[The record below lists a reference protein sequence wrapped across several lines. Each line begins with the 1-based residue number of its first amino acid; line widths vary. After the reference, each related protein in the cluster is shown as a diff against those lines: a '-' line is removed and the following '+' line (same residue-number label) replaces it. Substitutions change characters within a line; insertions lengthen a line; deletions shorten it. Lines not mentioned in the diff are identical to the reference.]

1 MENQPPVDRPT
12 IRAHKRQFSWQILMP
27 FLVMAGVIIAGA
39 VLIVKGG
46 ATRTSVWA
54 DVSVI
59 WLLIPALFL
68 ALALMVLVITIIYGM
83 VKLLQILPRYIGKTQ
98 DMITRLSAGT
108 RKLADGSTKPFFWFK
123 QAGAVVKSIFRR

>member
-12 IRAHKRQFSWQILMP
+12 IRAHKRQFAWQILLP
-27 FLVMAGVIIAGA
+27 FLVMAGVIITGA
-39 VLIVKGG
+39 ALIVKGG

>member
-12 IRAHKRQFSWQILMP
+12 IRAHRRQFAWQILLP
-27 FLVMAGVIIAGA
+27 FLVVAGVIIAGA

-46 ATRTSVWA
+46 ASRTSVWA

-59 WLLIPALFL
+59 WLLVPALFL

-83 VKLLQILPRYIGKTQ
+83 VKLLQIMPRYTGKTQ
-98 DMITRLSAGT
+98 GMFIRLSAGT
-108 RKLADGSTKPFFWFK
+108 LKVADGSTKPFFWFK
-123 QAGAVVKSIFRR
+123 QAGAVIKSIFRR